1 MKKFLRRRTKNGAF
15 SLIEVSVVLIIV
27 GIFIAGIFI
36 ADEMIKKFRIT
47 AAQSL
52 TKSSPVVGIKD
63 SALWLESSLDTAF
76 SNSEAETGNQLS
88 GWNDSHNSV
97 NKVLVTAVGTGPVYS
112 KTINNIHAVKFS
124 GSTSDYLQ
132 IADASFLNKSD
143 YTILILEKRLASGG
157 SNYFLGSTS
166 TNLND
171 KLLLGYSADATVIH
185 AQGTNYYSQAASTS
199 SYSNSSNKAR
209 MFAFVQDSTLGKKT
223 YINGV
228 LAAQSSDTTQIS
240 GLTNLEIGKGYTGEI
255 GEIAI
260 FTRALKD
267 DERQAIEDYYG
278 KKWTVKIARDSVAAS
293 GGSCVG
299 YVVTESGCDMSL
311 ASCSISQTGISTTVS
326 PTSSPTPL
334 SCNGNHYSGSLTYT
348 CINGSANVS
357 GSCVCSTGYTTPNCT
372 GCDTNYVSDG
382 NGGCQLAVGCTI
394 SATGITTSNVTHNA
408 SSSVTCNAGYSGSIS
423 YNCNNGS
430 PNLSG
435 TCTPTCSTG
444 STIGITTRNVNPG
457 TGTLNCNVSNFNT
470 SDSITYSCSGGIF
483 SVTGGTSCDTCASGY
498 AYSSNSCLPT
508 CSTGS
513 TIGITARNVNPG
525 TGSLNCNVS
534 NFNTSDSITYSC
546 SGGTFSVT
554 GGTSCDTCASGY
566 SYSSG
571 TCQVSTPTSSGCQSV
586 GEGGSLTLTAPA
598 GKTWQ
603 TVNFASYGTANS
615 CTQGGCHA
623 SNSASTISSA
633 CIGRST
639 CTIGANNSVFG
650 DPCGGTY
657 KSLQVRLTSN

>member
-1 MKKFLRRRTKNGAF
+1 
-15 SLIEVSVVLIIV
+15 
-27 GIFIAGIFI
+27 
-36 ADEMIKKFRIT
+36 
-47 AAQSL
+47 
-52 TKSSPVVGIKD
+52 
-63 SALWLESSLDTAF
+63 
-76 SNSEAETGNQLS
+76 
-88 GWNDSHNSV
+88 
-97 NKVLVTAVGTGPVYS
+97 VGTGPVYS
-112 KTINNIHAVKFS
+112 NTINNIHAVKFS
-124 GSTSDYLQ
+124 GSTSNYLQ
-132 IADASFLNKSD
+132 IADASFLNKGD

-185 AQGTNYYSQAASTS
+185 AQGTNYYSNSASTS
-199 SYSNSSNKAR
+199 SYSNSSGKAR
-209 MFAFVQDSTLGKKT
+209 LFAFVQDSTLGKKT

-228 LAAQSSDTTQIS
+228 LAAQSSDTAQIS

-326 PTSSPTPL
+326 PTSSSTSL
-334 SCNGNHYSGSLTYT
+334 SCNGTHYTGSLTYT
-348 CINGSANVS
+348 CINGSASVS

-372 GCDTNYVSDG
+372 GCATNYVSDG

-394 SATGITTSNVTHNA
+394 SATGITTTNVAHNA
-408 SSSVTCNAGYSGSIS
+408 SSSITCNSGYSGSIS

-444 STIGITTRNVNPG
+444 STIGITTQNVNPG
-457 TGTLNCNVSNFNT
+457 TGTLNCNASNFNT
-470 SDSITYSCSGGIF
+470 SDSITYSCS
-483 SVTGGTSCDTCASGY
+483 S
-498 AYSSNSCLPT
+498 
-508 CSTGS
+508 
-513 TIGITARNVNPG
+513 
-525 TGSLNCNVS
+525 
-534 NFNTSDSITYSC
+534 
-546 SGGTFSVT
+546 GTFSVT
-554 GGTSCDTCASGY
+554 GGTACDTCAGGY

-571 TCQVSTPTSSGCQSV
+571 TCQVSAGTSSGCQSV
-586 GEGGSLTLTAPA
+586 NEGGSLTLTAPA

-615 CTQGGCHA
+615 CVQGSCHA
-623 SNSASTISSA
+623 SNSVSIVTTA
-633 CIGRST
+633 CFGQST
-639 CTIGANNSVFG
+639 CTIGANNTVFG
-650 DPCGGTY
+650 DPCGGTV
-657 KSLQVRLTSN
+657 KRLQVRLTSN

>member
-1 MKKFLRRRTKNGAF
+1 M
-15 SLIEVSVVLIIV
+15 
-27 GIFIAGIFI
+27 
-36 ADEMIKKFRIT
+36 
-47 AAQSL
+47 
-52 TKSSPVVGIKD
+52 
-63 SALWLESSLDTAF
+63 
-76 SNSEAETGNQLS
+76 
-88 GWNDSHNSV
+88 
-97 NKVLVTAVGTGPVYS
+97 VTAVGTGPVYS
-112 KTINNIHAVKFS
+112 NTINNIHAVKFS

-382 NGGCQLAVGCTI
+382 NGGCQLAAGCTI
-394 SATGITTSNVTHNA
+394 STTGITTSNVAHNA
-408 SSSVTCNAGYSGSIS
+408 SGSVTCNAGYSGSIS
-423 YNCNNGS
+423 Y
-430 PNLSG
+430 
-435 TCTPTCSTG
+435 
-444 STIGITTRNVNPG
+444 
-457 TGTLNCNVSNFNT
+457 
-470 SDSITYSCSGGIF
+470 
-483 SVTGGTSCDTCASGY
+483 
-498 AYSSNSCLPT
+498 
-508 CSTGS
+508 
-513 TIGITARNVNPG
+513 
-525 TGSLNCNVS
+525 NCNVS

-571 TCQVSTPTSSGCQSV
+571 TCQVSTPTSSGCQSAS
-586 GEGGSLTLTAPA
+586 EGGSLTLTAPA

-615 CTQGGCHA
+615 CVQGGCHA
-623 SNSASTISSA
+623 SNSASIITSA
-633 CIGRST
+633 CIGQST